1 MVDRLEGKKI
11 ELEIPGRHLS
21 RNLEQAV
28 KGASLSSEER
38 SQLEKYI
45 WNLTTQNWYLS
56 VFTINR
62 TW

>member
-28 KGASLSSEER
+28 EGASLKFRREVSTREIH
-38 SQLEKYI
+38 LEPG
-45 WNLTTQNWYLS
+45 NTEL
-56 VFTINR
+56 VFVGIYNP
-62 TW
+62 